1 MMNFL
6 DRIIE
11 RLNQVLMI
19 VAGAALF
26 GIVLLTVGNIWL
38 RLIWAPIKGSVEL
51 IGFFGAVAAALA
63 LGFSQMKSAHIA
75 VDALTLR
82 FSKKTQKALKFLNAL
97 IGAGF
102 FSVAGWQLIR
112 WGNTLQRTGE
122 LTETLR
128 IIYHPFVYVVAF
140 GCFLIAL
147 VLAVEMMKATR
158 PAPKDH

>member
-1 MMNFL
+1 MTFL
-6 DRIIE
+6 DRLVQ
-11 RLNQVLMI
+11 RLNQLMMV

-26 GIVLLTVGNIWL
+26 GIVLITVGNIWM

-51 IGFFGAVAAALA
+51 IGFFGAVAAAFA
-63 LGFSQMKSAHIA
+63 LGFSQMKNAHIA
-75 VDALTLR
+75 VDALTLK
-82 FSKKTQKALKFLNAL
+82 FSKKTQNALKILNAL
-97 IGAGF
+97 IGAVF

-112 WGNTLQRTGE
+112 WGNTLRRTGE

-128 IIYHPFVYVVAF
+128 IIYHPFVYAVAF

-147 VLAVEMMKATR
+147 VLAVQMLQAAC

>member
-1 MMNFL
+1 M
-6 DRIIE
+6 
-11 RLNQVLMI
+11 V

-26 GIVLLTVGNIWL
+26 GIVLITVGNIWM

-51 IGFFGAVAAALA
+51 IGFFGAVAAAFA

-75 VDALTLR
+75 VDALTLT
-82 FSKKTQKALKFLNAL
+82 FSKKTQNALKILNAL
-97 IGAGF
+97 IGAVF
-102 FSVAGWQLIR
+102 FSVVGWQLIR
-112 WGNTLQRTGE
+112 WGNTLRRTGE

-128 IIYHPFVYVVAF
+128 IIYHPFVYAVAF

-147 VLAVEMMKATR
+147 VLAVEMLKAAC